1 MKMSVLLNEEFTLH
15 HIRPPGKGWAGE
27 GRGGIIKS
35 LSW

>member
-1 MKMSVLLNEEFTLH
+1 MEMSVLLNENFTLYN
-15 HIRPPGKGWAGE
+15 IRPSGKGWAGE